1 MGGFTT
7 GGRPPRYLYF
17 DAKDMTSVNRSNIN
31 FKPYTL
37 RDTAAAS
44 VVSTTRVNIK
54 TYNYDTAGGATPRKV
69 RVRVWGH
76 TDASGTTA
84 YFILVI
90 DGADVASTSTSS
102 TSSILVIDYV
112 ADISPG
118 PHTIAID
125 GYNSH
130 SGIRTYVDS
139 VTIIDSFTVTSTTPT
154 SLGSFSF
161 NPANEHILKCFGD
174 FKFEV
179 GNRLKVGIYKKITSN
194 ATVTINNTNYT
205 LASGDDEDEYRL
217 GLFLTFPLSTTSFTI
232 TANVTTAGDILW
244 ILGIFVQV
252 TLRGNQVD
260 KYNTSPHH
268 IVLINERGLFAFSI
282 RYKTICE
289 KGLKMTVRVITLN
302 GFREEY
308 YSSSG
313 GDVMVYSPVF
323 SNAEQKALY
332 VDYSRDDYSH
342 AVTLYLHLAVV
353 S

>member
-1 MGGFTT
+1 MGGFVTQ
-7 GGRPPRYLYF
+7 GRPPRYLYF
-17 DAKDMTSVNRSNIN
+17 DAKDMTNVNRSNIN

-161 NPANEHILKCFGD
+161 NPADEYILKCFGD

-194 ATVTINNTNYT
+194 ATVTINNTNYS
-205 LASGDDEDEYRL
+205 LASGVDADVR
-217 GLFLTFPLSTTSFTI
+217 TS
-232 TANVTTAGDILW
+232 
-244 ILGIFVQV
+244 
-252 TLRGNQVD
+252 RM
-260 KYNTSPHH
+260 P
-268 IVLINERGLFAFSI
+268 
-282 RYKTICE
+282 
-289 KGLKMTVRVITLN
+289 
-302 GFREEY
+302 
-308 YSSSG
+308 SS
-313 GDVMVYSPVF
+313 
-323 SNAEQKALY
+323 A
-332 VDYSRDDYSH
+332 
-342 AVTLYLHLAVV
+342 
-353 S
+353 